1 MSDGQKQL
9 PQEALDLK
17 RFLSDEIAPMIF
29 ADSFGEMAEGSPRLI
44 AVAIRSWVADQYRS
58 KSDVSIPDYLFHA
71 AKKLHLLG
79 ELELIPHEQMD
90 QLMTKLKPLLLSI
103 CPEADRDA
111 LAHDLENLEASEGG
125 ATSSPVDV
133 VHRRGGGT
141 GGGAAPGAAGGAGAH
156 TPGQVDPSPSGVFA
170 VPAHAH
176 LGQVAAGDPG
186 SVTVAVPAPV
196 VQGLQRLNLLLDRL
210 AAIPGVAGVAGAGAS
225 PVGFVTT
232 SQEALVAEIVDEV
245 ASKAKS
251 PAELEKQLAM
261 LRQLGVSQLG
271 DGLLPVLTRGLP
283 DWASPVAAAEAEPT
297 SGAVRAMRKF
307 VALAPNRDEAH
318 KRFAEL
324 VRTAVEQFNT
334 GSLGRAVTILD
345 LADRMLESGDVDR
358 SSTLSSIDQAFAA
371 IDQARMRELAER
383 EDSYSLLRRF
393 ISFFPQLDVDELVH
407 DLEHEE
413 ARDRRRFLLSLL
425 TVHGD
430 AARGYALARLAD
442 SISGNNPSPWYL
454 ERNLVHLLRTIPR
467 AEGESADPEIDVFVK
482 MSEPTGP
489 PPLVR
494 EAMTALSQVRH
505 DRADR
510 TLIARVAELEGAL
523 LGQNQLPHETE
534 DVESMLDSAVTLLA
548 RSPNPAARRAVY
560 AHGIKRQNVLGD
572 TAGRLA
578 KLGAHD
584 LSDDPELVARIV
596 KGIQDEL
603 PTKLFGVAVKT
614 ARRSRLLEGLV
625 EALAGTD
632 QPGVRRVL
640 SDVSQRFPAETFGQ
654 AATRVLARLG
664 KMSEDSGETR
674 SGVASL
680 TGDLAV
686 FGLPNLLQNLSDSR
700 LTGALSLIDPDGET
714 FAEVNLVSGLVQ
726 DARSGRL
733 TGQTAIYELFERPAP
748 GRFVFVQQGDDVD
761 TEASTDALMPV
772 TPLLLEGMRRYDEF
786 IRAAAMIPDD
796 ASYKATDRKPT
807 NVPDGGDPQLA
818 RQVWQRASVGAPPS
832 ACEEALA
839 VDAFQIRRLF
849 EHWVAEGSL
858 AAEKPASREAT
869 ERTDA

>member
-1 MSDGQKQL
+1 MSDGPTPL

-58 KSDVSIPDYLFHA
+58 KSGVSIPDYLFHA

-79 ELELIPHEQMD
+79 ELELIPRDQMD
-90 QLMTKLKPLLLSI
+90 QLMTRLKPLLLSI
-103 CPEADRDA
+103 CPEADRET
-111 LAHDLENLEASEGG
+111 LARDLDNLEAADGP
-125 ATSSPVDV
+125 TSSPVEV
-133 VHRRGGGT
+133 VHRRGGVAGGGDAGVAT
-141 GGGAAPGAAGGAGAH
+141 GGGVRPPGG
-156 TPGQVDPSPSGVFA
+156 VDPSPSGVFSM
-170 VPAHAH
+170 PTR
-176 LGQVAAGDPG
+176 LGHVEGGDAAGAP
-186 SVTVAVPAPV
+186 VAVPTPV
-196 VQGLQRLNLLLDRL
+196 VEGLQRLNLLLDRL
-210 AAIPGVAGVAGAGAS
+210 AMVPGLSGAAAPS
-225 PVGFVTT
+225 AAPVGFVN
-232 SQEALVAEIVDEV
+232 SGHDALVAEIVDEV
-245 ASKAKS
+245 AAGAKS

-261 LRQLGVSQLG
+261 LRQLGVSQLA
-271 DGLLPVLTRGLP
+271 DGVLPILTRGLP
-283 DWASPVAAAEAEPT
+283 DWATPVRADDAEPT

-307 VALAPNRDEAH
+307 VALAPDRDETH
-318 KRFAEL
+318 KRFSEL

-345 LADRMLESGDVDR
+345 LADRMLESGEVDR
-358 SSTLSSIDQAFAA
+358 SSSVASIDQAFSA
-371 IDQARMRELAER
+371 IDQARVRELAER

-393 ISFFPQLDVDELVH
+393 ISFFPQLDVDELIH

-430 AARGYALARLAD
+430 AARKISLARLND
-442 SISGNNPSPWYL
+442 SITGNNPSPWYL

-467 AEGESADPEIDVFVK
+467 PENEPADPEIDVFVK
-482 MSEPTGP
+482 MSEPTSP

-523 LGQNQLPHETE
+523 LGHNQLPHEPA
-534 DVESMLDSAVTLLA
+534 DIESMLDSAVTLLA
-548 RSPNPAARRAVY
+548 RSPSPAARRAVF

-572 TAGRLA
+572 THGRLA

-584 LSDDPELVARIV
+584 LSDDPELVSRIV

-614 ARRSRLLEGLV
+614 ARRSRLLEGLI
-625 EALAGTD
+625 EAFAGTD
-632 QPGVRRVL
+632 QPNVRRVL
-640 SDVSQRFPAETFGQ
+640 SDVSQRFPTETFGQ

-664 KMSEDSGETR
+664 RSSDESGETR
-674 SGVASL
+674 AGVASL

-700 LTGALSLIDPDGET
+700 LTGMLSLIDPDGTT
-714 FAEVNLVSGLVQ
+714 FAEVSMISGLVHT
-726 DARSGRL
+726 ARAGALSGEK
-733 TGQTAIYELFERPAP
+733 AVYELFERPSP
-748 GRFVFVQQGDDVD
+748 GRFVFVQEADDVD
-761 TEASTDALMPV
+761 SEASTDALMPV

-786 IRAAAMIPDD
+786 VRAAALVPDD
-796 ASYKATDRKPT
+796 ACYKATDRKPT

-818 RQVWQRASVGAPPS
+818 RQVWQRASVGAPPA
-832 ACEEALA
+832 ACEQALA
-839 VDAFQIRRLF
+839 VDAFQIRRLY

-858 AAEKPASREAT
+858 VPEKPAEPDTDRTAT
-869 ERTDA
+869 

>member
-1 MSDGQKQL
+1 MTDGHASL

-29 ADSFGEMAEGSPRLI
+29 ADSFGPMAEGSPRLI

-58 KSDVSIPDYLFHA
+58 KAGVSIPDYLFHA

-90 QLMTKLKPLLLSI
+90 QLMTNLKPLLLAI
-103 CPEADRDA
+103 CPEADRET
-111 LAHDLENLEASEGG
+111 LAHDLENLETADGP
-125 ATSSPVDV
+125 TSSPVEV
-133 VHRRGGGT
+133 VHRRSGNAGGD
-141 GGGAAPGAAGGAGAH
+141 GGGAPAGGGAH
-156 TPGQVDPSPSGVFA
+156 VSGRVDPSPSGVFSVPTRLGEVEGGDGGTQTAA
-170 VPAHAH
+170 VAI
-176 LGQVAAGDPG
+176 
-186 SVTVAVPAPV
+186 PV
-196 VQGLQRLNLLLDRL
+196 DGLQRLNLLLDRL
-210 AAIPGVAGVAGAGAS
+210 SMVPSLAGGGATSAT
-225 PVGFVTT
+225 PVGFVTRT
-232 SQEALVAEIVDEV
+232 HDALVAEIVDEV
-245 ASKAKS
+245 ASGAKS
-251 PAELEKQLAM
+251 PEELEKQLAM
-261 LRQLGVSQLG
+261 LRQLGVTQLS
-271 DGLLPVLTRGLP
+271 DGVLPILTRGLP
-283 DWASPVAAAEAEPT
+283 DWAAPVKTDDAEPT

-307 VALAPNRDEAH
+307 VALAPDRDEAH
-318 KRFAEL
+318 TRFSEL

-345 LADRMLESGDVDR
+345 LAERMLESGEVDR
-358 SSTLSSIDQAFAA
+358 SSSVSSIDQAFSA
-371 IDQARMRELAER
+371 IDQARIRDLSER

-393 ISFFPQLDVDELVH
+393 ISFFPQLDVEELVH
-407 DLEHEE
+407 GLEHEE
-413 ARDRRRFLLSLL
+413 ARDRRRSLLSLL

-430 AARGYALARLAD
+430 AAREIAIARLND
-442 SISGNNPSPWYL
+442 SVTGNNPSPWYL
-454 ERNLVHLLRTIPR
+454 ERNLIHLLRTIPR
-467 AEGESADPEIDVFVK
+467 SDGETVNPEIDVLVK
-482 MSEPTGP
+482 MSEPTSP

-494 EAMTALSQVRH
+494 EAMTALSQLRH

-523 LGQNQLPHETE
+523 FGQNQLPHESA

-548 RSPNPAARRAVY
+548 RSTNPAARRAVF
-560 AHGIKRQNVLGD
+560 AHGIKRQSVLGD
-572 TAGRLA
+572 THGRLA

-584 LSDDPELVARIV
+584 LSDDPELVSRIV
-596 KGIQDEL
+596 KGIQEEL

-614 ARRSRLLEGLV
+614 PRRSRLLEGLI

-632 QPGVRRVL
+632 QPNVRRVL
-640 SDVSQRFPAETFGQ
+640 SDVSQRFPSETFGQ

-664 KMSEDSGETR
+664 TLADESGETR
-674 SGVASL
+674 AGIASL
-680 TGDLAV
+680 TGDLSV

-700 LTGALSLIDPDGET
+700 LTGRLSLINSDGET
-714 FAEVNLVSGLVQ
+714 FAEVNLVSGLLD

-733 TGQTAIYELFERPAP
+733 SGRTAIYELFERPAP
-748 GRFVFVQQGDDVD
+748 GRFVFVQHGDDVD
-761 TEASTDALMPV
+761 PEASTDALVPI

-786 IRAAAMIPDD
+786 IRAAALIPDD

-839 VDAFQIRRLF
+839 VDAFQIRRLY

-858 AAEKPASREAT
+858 VTDRPRPSSAGD
-869 ERTDA
+869 RTVT

>member
-1 MSDGQKQL
+1 MSDGQTQL

-58 KSDVSIPDYLFHA
+58 TSGVSIPDYLFHA

-103 CPEADRDA
+103 CPEADRET
-111 LAHDLENLEASEGG
+111 LAHDLENLKAADGP
-125 ATSSPVDV
+125 TSSPVEV
-133 VHRRGGGT
+133 VHRRGGVAGGGDVGAAT
-141 GGGAAPGAAGGAGAH
+141 GGGVRPPG
-156 TPGQVDPSPSGVFA
+156 TVDPSPSGVFA
-170 VPAHAH
+170 MPTR
-176 LGQVAAGDPG
+176 LGRVEAGDAG
-186 SVTVAVPAPV
+186 TAAVAVPAPV
-196 VQGLQRLNLLLDRL
+196 MEGLQRLNLLLDRL
-210 AAIPGVAGVAGAGAS
+210 AVVPGLSGGGMPSGA
-225 PVGFVTT
+225 PVGFVSTGHD
-232 SQEALVAEIVDEV
+232 ALVAEIVDEV
-245 ASKAKS
+245 ASSAKS

-261 LRQLGVSQLG
+261 LRQFGVSQLA
-271 DGLLPVLTRGLP
+271 DGVLPILTRGLP
-283 DWASPVAAAEAEPT
+283 DWAAPVKSGDAEPT

-307 VALAPNRDEAH
+307 VALAPDRDEIH

-358 SSTLSSIDQAFAA
+358 NTSVSSIEQAFSA
-371 IDQARMRELAER
+371 IDQARIRELAER

-407 DLEHEE
+407 ELEHEE

-430 AARGYALARLAD
+430 ATRQLSLARLND
-442 SISGNNPSPWYL
+442 SITGNNPSPWYL

-467 AEGESADPEIDVFVK
+467 PEGESVDPEIDVFVK
-482 MSEPTGP
+482 MSEPTSP

-523 LGQNQLPHETE
+523 LGHNQLPHEPA

-548 RSPNPAARRAVY
+548 RSPSPAARRAVF

-572 TAGRLA
+572 THGRLA

-603 PTKLFGVAVKT
+603 PAKLFGVAVKT
-614 ARRSRLLEGLV
+614 ARRSRLLEGLI

-632 QPGVRRVL
+632 QPSVRRVL

-664 KMSEDSGETR
+664 KSSDESGETR
-674 SGVASL
+674 AGVASL

-700 LTGALSLIDPDGET
+700 LTGTLSLIDPDGTT
-714 FAEVNLVSGLVQ
+714 FADITLVSGLVRGAQ
-726 DARSGRL
+726 AGRL
-733 TGQTAIYELFERPAP
+733 SGENAVYELFERPLP
-748 GRFVFVQQGDDVD
+748 GRFVFVQEADGVD
-761 TEASTDALMPV
+761 SEASTDALMPV

-786 IRAAAMIPDD
+786 VRAAALVPDD
-796 ASYKATDRKPT
+796 ASYKGTDRKPT

-818 RQVWQRASVGAPPS
+818 RQVWQRASVGAPPA
-832 ACEEALA
+832 ACEAALA
-839 VDAFQIRRLF
+839 VDAFQIRRLY

-858 AAEKPASREAT
+858 VPEKPPNS
-869 ERTDA
+869 DADHDAP